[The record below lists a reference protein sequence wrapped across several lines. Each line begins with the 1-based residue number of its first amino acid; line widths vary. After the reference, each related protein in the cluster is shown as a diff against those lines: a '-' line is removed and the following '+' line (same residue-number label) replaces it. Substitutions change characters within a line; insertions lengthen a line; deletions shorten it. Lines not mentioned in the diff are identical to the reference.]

1 MLRKLWIELWEAE
14 MMEEVESWTT
24 NTEEAEEVVQRSLAE
39 ADMLE

>member
-14 MMEEVESWTT
+14 MKEEVESLTT
-24 NTEEAEEVVQRSLAE
+24 NTEEAEEEVRRSLAE